1 MTLPN
6 FIGIGAARSGTT
18 SLHRYLLQHPDVF
31 LPTPKETNFFSP
43 QGHGRGVATAATLR
57 EYERLFDGAS
67 HHTAVGEISPQY
79 MPDPASA
86 EQILG
91 TLGPVR
97 VIAIL
102 RDPVA
107 RAHSHHQHRAKAG
120 LDRRPF
126 DAAAVE
132 GEPYVEWSRYG
143 EHLQRYYA
151 RFPRDSLHVLLYEDF
166 ARDPAASL
174 RELAAFLGIDASFG
188 FDTSTRH
195 NPGGLP
201 RFPRLNRHLW
211 RLVTPVSKRLP
222 KRLRGTGLAARAL
235 STTSASPPALSAD
248 QAARLRALLRD
259 DIQVTAELIGRDLS
273 HWLD

>member
-43 QGHGRGVATAATLR
+43 QAHGRATATTLD

-67 HHTAVGEISPQY
+67 HQTALGEISPQY

-86 EQILG
+86 ERIHG

-97 VIAIL
+97 LIAIL
-102 RDPVA
+102 RDPVE
-107 RAHSHHQHRAKAG
+107 RAYSHYLHRAKGG
-120 LDRRPF
+120 LERRPF

-151 RFPRDSLHVLLYEDF
+151 RFPPESLHVLVYEDF

-174 RELAAFLGIDASFG
+174 RELAAFLRIDASFG
-188 FDTSTRH
+188 FDTTTRY
-195 NPGGLP
+195 NPAGSP
-201 RFPRLNRHLW
+201 RFPRLNRRLW
-211 RLVTPVSKRLP
+211 RVVKPVSKRLP
-222 KRLRGTGLAARAL
+222 KRMRGTGLAARAL
-235 STTSASPPALSAD
+235 FTTSAPPPALSAD
-248 QAARLRALLRD
+248 QRARLRALLRD
-259 DIQVTAELIGRDLS
+259 DVQATGQLIGRDLS
-273 HWLD
+273 HWLE